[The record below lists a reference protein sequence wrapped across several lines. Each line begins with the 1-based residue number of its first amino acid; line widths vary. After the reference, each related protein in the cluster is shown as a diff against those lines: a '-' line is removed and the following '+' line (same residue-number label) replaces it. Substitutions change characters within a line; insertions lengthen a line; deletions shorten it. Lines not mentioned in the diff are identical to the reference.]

1 MKKYSF
7 DFNTAGMVDFLNANA
22 DLLLHKIVMDTTEAQ
37 YMKVLPGIKYGELVP
52 VFETGAI
59 DGIATLG
66 NGCGEFSTGT
76 GTTITMTEV
85 ELKVAS
91 YQIEKSWCE
100 ADLNNTIMSVRLRPG
115 SYGEE
120 VGGGFEQAIMDD
132 VSKKA
137 NVFASR
143 KIWGATSGVDGVSGL
158 IEQLQSPSISG
169 SVVNVS
175 YSAITA
181 NAAGV
186 NVVNS
191 YVLNLPD
198 PLKTVP
204 TILWLNH
211 SDFQAYQ
218 LALVAANL
226 YHFDPIQ
233 LANGQMAIR
242 VPFTNT
248 IAVSCEIGAV
258 GSYAV
263 VSNYDNLLLGTD
275 LLSDITSPI
284 SWYSQDFGQYRMK
297 LVMKIGAAVAFGSQ
311 VVFAS

>member
-7 DFNTAGMVDFLNANA
+7 DFNTSGMVDFLNANA

-37 YMKVLPGIKYGELVP
+37 YMKVIPDVKYGQLIP

-59 DGIATLG
+59 DTIASLG
-66 NGCGEFSTGT
+66 NGCGAFTTTGT
-76 GTTITMTEV
+76 STNVVMTEV

-100 ADLNNTIMSVRLRPG
+100 ADLNNTIRSVRLRPG
-115 SYGEE
+115 SYNEE

-143 KIWGATSGVDGVSGL
+143 KIWSATTAVDGVSGFL
-158 IEQLQSPSISG
+158 ESWSNALSGDVVSVNYSSITTS
-169 SVVNVS
+169 N
-175 YSAITA
+175 
-181 NAAGV
+181 GV
-186 NVVNS
+186 NVVNT
-191 YVLNLPD
+191 YVLALPD
-198 PLKTVP
+198 PLKVVP
-204 TILWLNH
+204 TILWLSH
-211 SDFQAYQ
+211 GDLQAYR
-218 LALVAANL
+218 LSLVAANL
-226 YHFDPIQ
+226 YHFDPIP
-233 LANGQMAIR
+233 LANGQMAIQ

-248 IAVSCEIGAV
+248 IAVSCEIGSGFA
-258 GSYAV
+258 A

-284 SWYSQDFGQYRMK
+284 AWYSNDFGSYRMK
-297 LVMKIGAAVAFGSQ
+297 LVMKIGVATGFGSQ

>member
-37 YMKVLPGIKYGELVP
+37 YSKVIPGVKYGELVP
-52 VFETGAI
+52 VFETGNI
-59 DGIATLG
+59 DTIATLG

-76 GTTITMTEV
+76 GTTITMSEV

-137 NVFASR
+137 NVFLSR
-143 KIWGATSGVDGVSGL
+143 KYWGATTAVDGVSGC
-158 IEQLQSPSISG
+158 IEQLQSAALSG
-169 SVVNVS
+169 SVVNVN
-175 YSAITA
+175 YSALTIQ
-181 NAAGV
+181 NAV
-186 NVVNS
+186 DVVNQ

-198 PLKTVP
+198 PLKVVP

-211 SDFQAYQ
+211 GDFQAYQ
-218 LALVAANL
+218 LGLVQNNL
-226 YHFDPIQ
+226 YHFDPVT
-233 LANGQMAIR
+233 LANGAMAIR
-242 VPFTNT
+242 VPFTQT

-263 VSNYDNLLLGTD
+263 LTNPDNFLLGTD

-284 SWYSQDFGQYRMK
+284 SWYSQDFGTYRMK
-297 LVMKIGAAVAFGSQ
+297 LVSKWGMAVSFGSQ

>member
-1 MKKYSF
+1 MKNKKYSF

-22 DLLLHKIVMDTTEAQ
+22 DLLLHRIVMETIEAQ
-37 YMKVLPGIKYGELVP
+37 YMKIVPDVKYGTLVP
-52 VFETGAI
+52 VFETGSI

-120 VGGGFEQAIMDD
+120 VGGGFEEAIMDD

-143 KIWGATSGVDGVSGL
+143 KLWHATTAVDGVSGIL
-158 IEQLQSPSISG
+158 EQLASPAISG
-169 SVVNVS
+169 DVVNLTYTALTIANAVSVVNQ
-175 YSAITA
+175 
-181 NAAGV
+181 
-186 NVVNS
+186 
-191 YVLNLPD
+191 YVLNLID
-198 PLKTVP
+198 PLKVVP

-211 SDFQAYQ
+211 ADFQAYQ
-218 LALVAANL
+218 LGLVASNL
-226 YHFDPIQ
+226 FHFDPIT
-233 LANGQMAIR
+233 LANGSMAIR
-242 VPFTNT
+242 VPFTQT
-248 IAVSCEIGAV
+248 IAVSCEIGSGVA
-258 GSYAV
+258 ALT
-263 VSNYDNLLLGTD
+263 NPDNFLLGTD

-284 SWYSQDFGQYRMK
+284 SWYSQDFGTYRMK
-297 LVMKIGAAVAFGSQ
+297 LVMKIGAAVAFGNQ

>member
-1 MKKYSF
+1 MKKYNF

-37 YMKVLPGIKYGELVP
+37 YSKVIPGVKYGELVP

-59 DGIATLG
+59 DSIATLG
-66 NGCGEFSTGT
+66 NGCGEFSTT
-76 GTTITMTEV
+76 SATTITMTEV

-115 SYGEE
+115 SYNEE

-143 KIWGATSGVDGVSGL
+143 KFWGATTAVEGTSGV
-158 IEQLQSPSISG
+158 IEQLQSAALSG
-169 SVVNVS
+169 SVVNVN
-175 YSAITA
+175 YTAITA
-181 NAAGV
+181 NQAGV

-191 YVLNLPD
+191 YVLSLPD
-198 PLKTVP
+198 ALKVVP
-204 TILWLNH
+204 TILWLSH
-211 SDFQAYQ
+211 ADFQAYQ

-226 YHFDPIQ
+226 YHFDPIT
-233 LANGQMAIR
+233 LANGAMAIR

-248 IAVSCEIGAV
+248 IAVSCEIGSV
-258 GSYAV
+258 GSYSV
-263 VSNYDNLLLGTD
+263 LTNPDNLLLGTD
-275 LLSDITSPI
+275 LLSDLTAPI
-284 SWYSQDFGQYRMK
+284 SWYSQDFGTYRMK
-297 LVMKIGAAVAFGSQ
+297 LVMKLGSAVAFGSQ